1 MRSIASSAIAGIV
14 AALVLSAPPLQAQ
27 VVGGSISGTITD
39 ASGAAI
45 PGATVVIRN
54 QETGS
59 QRQLTSN
66 GEGLYSA
73 PSVSIGRYSVIASK
87 GAFAPQQRDG
97 IVVTVGQSVHVNLA
111 LSASGGSQ
119 RVEVTDKPPAVD
131 LSTQQTSGLVD
142 ERQVK
147 NLPLNG
153 RSYDQLLTLNPATV
167 NYTAQRS
174 GGIGTSNSSVGNMFS
189 VSGRRP
195 QDNLYLLNGVEYT
208 GASLINVTPGGTSGQ
223 LLGVDAVRE
232 FNVSSDTYSAALGK
246 RQGAQISIVT
256 ASGSNQLH
264 GAAYEFL
271 RNSALDAR
279 NYFDQQHIP
288 EFQRNNFGGS
298 LGGPIRHDKVFLFG
312 NYEGYRQNLGLSNVA
327 LVPDAN
333 ARQGFLPTGPG
344 GSLVDVGLAPGVP
357 DLLQLW
363 PAPNGPELTDP
374 STGKA
379 TGIARAFSNPKQTI
393 REDFGTARADYNS
406 AQKISSSVSTP
417 SMIQLLIPPRPTP
430 SLSSTKHC
438 VSRSPALKNST
449 SSRRACSTRH
459 ASATPVHRS
468 IFWARLQSTFPAS

>member
-14 AALVLSAPPLQAQ
+14 VALVFSAAPLQAQ

-66 GEGLYSA
+66 GEGLFSA
-73 PSVSIGRYSVIASK
+73 PSVSIGSYSVIASK

-97 IVVTVGQSVHVNLA
+97 IVVTVGQSVRVNLA

-119 RVEVTDKPPAVD
+119 RVEVTDKPPGVD
-131 LSTQQTSGLVD
+131 ITTQQTSGLVD

-174 GGIGTSNSSVGNMFS
+174 GGVGTSNSSVGNMFS

-256 ASGSNQLH
+256 ASGSNQLT
-264 GAAYEFL
+264 AQL
-271 RNSALDAR
+271 TNSCETV
-279 NYFDQQHIP
+279 H
-288 EFQRNNFGGS
+288 
-298 LGGPIRHDKVFLFG
+298 
-312 NYEGYRQNLGLSNVA
+312 
-327 LVPDAN
+327 
-333 ARQGFLPTGPG
+333 
-344 GSLVDVGLAPGVP
+344 
-357 DLLQLW
+357 W
-363 PAPNGPELTDP
+363 MPATTL
-374 STGKA
+374 
-379 TGIARAFSNPKQTI
+379 
-393 REDFGTARADYNS
+393 
-406 AQKISSSVSTP
+406 
-417 SMIQLLIPPRPTP
+417 
-430 SLSSTKHC
+430 
-438 VSRSPALKNST
+438 T
-449 SSRRACSTRH
+449 SSIFPSSNATTSVDRSAAPSAATRSSCSATTKAIGRIS
-459 ASATPVHRS
+459 ASA
-468 IFWARLQSTFPAS
+468 